1 MERWNNGR
9 ELEQQRDWK
18 SKLNHHLVFMAQYS
32 NIPTFQYSTI
42 PNLLKGETM
51 DQSTTNI
58 LVSGVGGQG
67 VILASDIMSE
77 VFMEAGYDV
86 KKSEVHGMAMRGGIV
101 TSHFRFG
108 KKVYSPLIK
117 EGEAD
122 IIFAFEQ
129 LEGLRW
135 INYLRPT
142 GRIVMNDHKINPP
155 AVNLGEME
163 YPKDIPEIT
172 RSKIKNFYL
181 IKGTEIALQLGDVRA
196 ANVVL
201 LGAISKFFEVNGD
214 LWLKTILNYLPPKV
228 HELNR
233 KAFAAGR
240 DQIT

>member
-1 MERWNNGR
+1 
-9 ELEQQRDWK
+9 
-18 SKLNHHLVFMAQYS
+18 
-32 NIPTFQYSTI
+32 
-42 PNLLKGETM
+42 M
-51 DQSTTNI
+51 DYMTTNI
-58 LVSGVGGQG
+58 LAAGVGGQG

-117 EGEAD
+117 EGEVD
-122 IIFAFEQ
+122 ILFAFEQ

-135 INYLRPT
+135 INHLRPS
-142 GRIVMNDHKINPP
+142 GKIVMNDHKINPP

-163 YPKDIPEIT
+163 YPKGIPEKIE
-172 RSKIKNFYL
+172 SKFKGFYL
-181 IKGTEIALQLGDVRA
+181 VKGTGMALELGDARA

-201 LGAISKFFEVNGD
+201 LGAISKFFEVNED

-233 KAFAAGR
+233 KAFFGGR

>member
-1 MERWNNGR
+1 MEETTKNV
-9 ELEQQRDWK
+9 
-18 SKLNHHLVFMAQYS
+18 LVA
-32 NIPTFQYSTI
+32 
-42 PNLLKGETM
+42 
-51 DQSTTNI
+51 
-58 LVSGVGGQG
+58 GVGGQG

-117 EGEAD
+117 EGEVD
-122 IIFAFEQ
+122 ILFAFEQ

-135 INYLRPT
+135 ANHLKPN
-142 GRIVMNDHKINPP
+142 GKIVMNDHKINPP

-163 YPKDIPEIT
+163 YPKDIPDTI
-172 RSKIKNFYL
+172 RLKFKDLYL
-181 IKGTEIALQLGDVRA
+181 IKGTEVASQLGDTRA

-201 LGAISKFFEVNGD
+201 LGAISKLFEVGEE
-214 LWLKTILNYLPPKV
+214 LWLNTILKYLPSKV

-233 KAFAAGR
+233 KAFSAGR
-240 DQIT
+240 DQIQ

>member
-1 MERWNNGR
+1 
-9 ELEQQRDWK
+9 
-18 SKLNHHLVFMAQYS
+18 
-32 NIPTFQYSTI
+32 
-42 PNLLKGETM
+42 M
-51 DQSTTNI
+51 DQMTTNI
-58 LVSGVGGQG
+58 LVAGVGGQG

-117 EGEAD
+117 EGEVD
-122 IIFAFEQ
+122 ILFAFEQ

-135 INYLRPT
+135 INHLKAN
-142 GRIVMNDHKINPP
+142 GKIVMNDHTINPP

-163 YPKDIPEIT
+163 YPKAIPEKI
-172 RSKIKNFYL
+172 RSKFKDFYL
-181 IKGTEIALQLGDVRA
+181 VKGTEMALQLGDARA

-201 LGAISKFFEVNGD
+201 LGAISKLFEVNED
-214 LWLKTILNYLPPKV
+214 IWLKTILSYLPPKV

-233 KAFAAGR
+233 KAFSEGR
-240 DQIT
+240 NQISQS

>member
-1 MERWNNGR
+1 
-9 ELEQQRDWK
+9 
-18 SKLNHHLVFMAQYS
+18 
-32 NIPTFQYSTI
+32 
-42 PNLLKGETM
+42 M
-51 DQSTTNI
+51 DQSVTNI

-117 EGEAD
+117 EGEVD
-122 IIFAFEQ
+122 ILFAFEQ

-142 GRIVMNDHKINPP
+142 GKIVMNDHKVNPP

-163 YPKDIPEIT
+163 YPKGVPEIV
-172 RSKIKNFYL
+172 RSKIRNFYL
-181 IKGTEIALQLGDVRA
+181 VKGTEIASQLGDVRA

-201 LGAISKFFEVNGD
+201 LGAISKFFEVNQD
-214 LWLKTILNYLPPKV
+214 LWLKTILNSLPAKV

-233 KAFAAGR
+233 KAFSAGR
-240 DQIT
+240 DQVS

>member
-1 MERWNNGR
+1 ME
-9 ELEQQRDWK
+9 Q
-18 SKLNHHLVFMAQYS
+18 
-32 NIPTFQYSTI
+32 T
-42 PNLLKGETM
+42 
-51 DQSTTNI
+51 TTNI
-58 LVSGVGGQG
+58 LVAGVGGQG
-67 VILASDIMSE
+67 VIIASDIMSE

-117 EGEAD
+117 QGETD
-122 IIFAFEQ
+122 ILFAFEQ

-135 INYLRPT
+135 FNHLRPN
-142 GRIVMNDHKINPP
+142 GKIIMNDHKISPP

-163 YPKDIPEIT
+163 YPRAIPEII
-172 RSKIKNFYL
+172 RSKIRNFYL
-181 IKGTEIALQLGDVRA
+181 VKGTEIALQLGDVRA

-201 LGAISKFFEVNGD
+201 LGAISKCFEVNGD

-233 KAFAAGR
+233 KAFSAGR
-240 DQIT
+240 DQIS

>member
-1 MERWNNGR
+1 
-9 ELEQQRDWK
+9 
-18 SKLNHHLVFMAQYS
+18 
-32 NIPTFQYSTI
+32 
-42 PNLLKGETM
+42 M
-51 DQSTTNI
+51 DQMTTNI

-86 KKSEVHGMAMRGGIV
+86 KKSEIHGMAMRGGIV

-117 EGEAD
+117 QGEVD
-122 IIFAFEQ
+122 ILFSFEQ

-135 INYLRPT
+135 VNHLRPN
-142 GRIVMNDHKINPP
+142 GKIVMNDHKINPP

-163 YPKDIPEIT
+163 YPKAIPEMIK
-172 RSKIKNFYL
+172 SKFKEFYL
-181 IKGTEIALQLGDVRA
+181 VQGTEIASELGDIRA

-201 LGAISKFFEVNGD
+201 LGAISKFFEVDED

-240 DQIT
+240 GEIHQA

>member
-1 MERWNNGR
+1 
-9 ELEQQRDWK
+9 
-18 SKLNHHLVFMAQYS
+18 
-32 NIPTFQYSTI
+32 
-42 PNLLKGETM
+42 M
-51 DQSTTNI
+51 DQMTTNI
-58 LVSGVGGQG
+58 LVAGVGGQG

-117 EGEAD
+117 EGEVD
-122 IIFAFEQ
+122 ILFAFEQ

-135 INYLRPT
+135 INHLKAN
-142 GRIVMNDHKINPP
+142 GKIVMNDHTINPP

-163 YPKDIPEIT
+163 YPKAIPEKI
-172 RSKIKNFYL
+172 RSKFKDFYL
-181 IKGTEIALQLGDVRA
+181 VKGTEMALQLGDARA

-201 LGAISKFFEVNGD
+201 LGAISKFFEVNED
-214 LWLKTILNYLPPKV
+214 IWLKTILSYLPPKV

-233 KAFAAGR
+233 KAFSEGR
-240 DQIT
+240 NQISQS

>member
-1 MERWNNGR
+1 ME
-9 ELEQQRDWK
+9 Q
-18 SKLNHHLVFMAQYS
+18 
-32 NIPTFQYSTI
+32 T
-42 PNLLKGETM
+42 
-51 DQSTTNI
+51 TTNI
-58 LVSGVGGQG
+58 LVAGVGGQG
-67 VILASDIMSE
+67 VIIASDIMCE

-117 EGEAD
+117 QGETD
-122 IIFAFEQ
+122 ILFAFEQ

-135 INYLRPT
+135 FNHLRPN
-142 GRIVMNDHKINPP
+142 GKIIMNDHKISPP

-163 YPKDIPEIT
+163 YPKAIPEII
-172 RSKIKNFYL
+172 RSKIINFYL
-181 IKGTEIALQLGDVRA
+181 VKGTEIALQLGDVRA

-201 LGAISKFFEVNGD
+201 LGAISTCFEVNED

-233 KAFAAGR
+233 KAFSAGR
-240 DQIT
+240 DQISQT

>member
-1 MERWNNGR
+1 
-9 ELEQQRDWK
+9 
-18 SKLNHHLVFMAQYS
+18 
-32 NIPTFQYSTI
+32 
-42 PNLLKGETM
+42 M
-51 DQSTTNI
+51 DQITTNI
-58 LVSGVGGQG
+58 LVAGVGGQG

-117 EGEAD
+117 EGEVD
-122 IIFAFEQ
+122 ILFAFEQ

-135 INYLRPT
+135 VNHLRPN
-142 GRIVMNDHKINPP
+142 GKIVMNDHTINPP

-163 YPKDIPEIT
+163 YPKTIPE
-172 RSKIKNFYL
+172 KIKSKFKDFYL
-181 IKGTEIALQLGDVRA
+181 VKGTEMALQLGDARA

-201 LGAISKFFEVNGD
+201 LGAISKFFEVTED

-233 KAFAAGR
+233 KAFSAGR
-240 DQIT
+240 DQISRD